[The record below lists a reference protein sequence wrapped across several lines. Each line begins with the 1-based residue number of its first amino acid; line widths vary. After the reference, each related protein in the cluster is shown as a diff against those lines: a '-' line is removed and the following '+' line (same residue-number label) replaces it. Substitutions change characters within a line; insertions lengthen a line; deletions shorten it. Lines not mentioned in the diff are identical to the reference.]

1 MTFCENICGRCG
13 SADRRPEMTQ
23 LTRRALS
30 VGAAAALC
38 GAALHSADRFLVRG
52 AAAETMPSNASDLG
66 ATQPAACADASTTE
80 VIIENFTFSP
90 DVLTVSAGTVVTWV
104 NRDDIPHTVTSD
116 DKTTFAS
123 SLLDT
128 GDDFTHQFNDAGT
141 FAYFCSVHPM
151 MTAKVVVEA

>member
-1 MTFCENICGRCG
+1 MTFCENNCGRCG
-13 SADRRPEMTQ
+13 AADRRPEMTQ

-52 AAAETMPSNASDLG
+52 AAAEPMPYDASHPS
-66 ATQPAACADASTTE
+66 AAQPAASPAASTSE
-80 VIIENFTFSP
+80 VNIENFTFSP
-90 DVLTVSAGTVVTWV
+90 DMLTVPVGTVVTWV